1 MSFVNFGSLNHRLSG
16 RFAHPNGD
24 YILSRARLEGDA
36 EKWCV
41 APSILGK
48 MCDLTVSNRGRM

>member
-1 MSFVNFGSLNHRLSG
+1 MSFVNFDSLNHRLSG

-24 YILSRARLEGDA
+24 YVLSCTLEGDA

-48 MCDLTVSNRGRM
+48 MYDLTVSNRGRM